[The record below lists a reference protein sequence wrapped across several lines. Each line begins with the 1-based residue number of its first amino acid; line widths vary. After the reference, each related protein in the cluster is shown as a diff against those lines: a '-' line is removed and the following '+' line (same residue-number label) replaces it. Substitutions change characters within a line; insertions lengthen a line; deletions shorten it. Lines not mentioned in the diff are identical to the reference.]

1 MRIKARRS
9 WSVAGRVF
17 GIQMA
22 AVLGAIGLLVCALG
36 IEAQWNANAEAE
48 DRSLTVCRTLAGS
61 PEVIAALASANPTV
75 PLQPRAMAAM
85 QAAGVDFVTIM
96 TPEGI
101 RLTHPN
107 TARIGEPFLGTITAA
122 QRGETLTETFTGT
135 LGPSVRAVVPILSRE
150 GELVGIVSA
159 GVTTERISAAVLP
172 RLPLIFVLACVIVA
186 IGTVAATLSR
196 RVIRRVAGDLA
207 PERLRGM
214 VSFYESVLHSVREG
228 VVITDR
234 RGDVVLYND
243 EAADLL
249 GLPPSTGEGMAPT
262 PAAALGISPDLAHM
276 FETGARAVEEIH
288 TGVDRV
294 LLVNQEPMDQSAER
308 GRRPEGGAVMTLRDQ
323 SVLTALTGELD
334 AVRTMSDALRSQTH
348 EHSNVL
354 HTIVSLLEAGKSDE
368 AIDFIEESSQVS
380 QDLTDRISG
389 AHSETALSALLLGKS
404 ASAHELGITFSVSIA
419 DDLVLPLT
427 PTEAV
432 SVVGNLID
440 NAFEAVRGRPT
451 PRVEVECWSDAS
463 GARITVRDNGP
474 GPNRTDVFER
484 GVSSKAEQHR
494 GIGLALVRSIVE
506 RRGGRVGF
514 VDGEGGHIRV
524 DLPAESAS

>member
-172 RLPLIFVLACVIVA
+172 DCP
-186 IGTVAATLSR
+186 
-196 RVIRRVAGDLA
+196 
-207 PERLRGM
+207 
-214 VSFYESVLHSVREG
+214 
-228 VVITDR
+228 
-234 RGDVVLYND
+234 
-243 EAADLL
+243 
-249 GLPPSTGEGMAPT
+249 
-262 PAAALGISPDLAHM
+262 
-276 FETGARAVEEIH
+276 
-288 TGVDRV
+288 
-294 LLVNQEPMDQSAER
+294 
-308 GRRPEGGAVMTLRDQ
+308 
-323 SVLTALTGELD
+323 
-334 AVRTMSDALRSQTH
+334 
-348 EHSNVL
+348 
-354 HTIVSLLEAGKSDE
+354 
-368 AIDFIEESSQVS
+368 
-380 QDLTDRISG
+380 
-389 AHSETALSALLLGKS
+389 
-404 ASAHELGITFSVSIA
+404 
-419 DDLVLPLT
+419 
-427 PTEAV
+427 
-432 SVVGNLID
+432 
-440 NAFEAVRGRPT
+440 
-451 PRVEVECWSDAS
+451 
-463 GARITVRDNGP
+463 
-474 GPNRTDVFER
+474 
-484 GVSSKAEQHR
+484 
-494 GIGLALVRSIVE
+494 
-506 RRGGRVGF
+506 
-514 VDGEGGHIRV
+514 
-524 DLPAESAS
+524 